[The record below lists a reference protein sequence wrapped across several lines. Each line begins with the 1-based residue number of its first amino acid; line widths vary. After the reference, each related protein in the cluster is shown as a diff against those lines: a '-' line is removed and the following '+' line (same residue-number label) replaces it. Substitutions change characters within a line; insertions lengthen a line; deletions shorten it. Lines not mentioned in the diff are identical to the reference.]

1 MMRIYVCG
9 AHSSGK
15 TTLVRY
21 ISEKYK
27 LPMITEVARKVLV
40 ESEIPLERLR
50 TDLDLVDKYQEEIWN
65 RQIIEERNALGSFVS
80 DRGFDNIAYAAE
92 HSNLCSKLV
101 AGPKIDDYVREMKK
115 GVIFFV
121 RPDKGLLTED
131 NVRESPTWESVLRID
146 GMIKFLLEMYGMDYL
161 PISTVSMQERA
172 RIVDFVINRLK

>member
-1 MMRIYVCG
+1 MKIYVCG

-21 ISEKYK
+21 ISKK
-27 LPMITEVARKVLV
+27 HNLPMITEVARKVLV
-40 ESEIPLERLR
+40 ESETPLERLR

-65 RQIIEERNALGSFVS
+65 RQIVEEHNAFDSFVS

-92 HSNLCSKLV
+92 HSNLGSKLFT
-101 AGPKIDDYVREMKK
+101 GPKIDDYVREMKK

-121 RPDKGLLTED
+121 RPDKRLLKED
-131 NVRESPTWESVLRID
+131 SVRESPTWESVLRID
-146 GMIKFLLEMYGMDYL
+146 GMIKLLLEMHDMDYV
-161 PISTVSMQERA
+161 PISTISMQERA